1 MSPRGGKREGA
12 GRPKGSRKLPPG
24 TSIAI
29 YLDGATQRA
38 LADVLY
44 NGESRAAAI
53 REAIGLLVA
62 ARKIDAVKA

>member
-24 TSIAI
+24 TSIAV

-38 LADVLY
+38 LADVMRPK
-44 NGESRAAAI
+44 ESRAAAI

-62 ARKIDAVKA
+62 ARRAP